1 MFAVD
6 LKVNISEFMIQVG
19 LVGRTGAGKST
30 LASLILRVV
39 EPSKGKVGVLMSS
52 KLSHLFGVEWINISI
67 FKVLLDGV
75 DTALLGLQQLR
86 RSVTIVPQVR
96 CFLVVLS
103 QNSTHICLNQIFKG
117 LCDIFWLSWLQPR
130 SLANG

>member
-1 MFAVD
+1 MFTVD
-6 LKVNISEFMIQVG
+6 LNISEFMTQVG

-39 EPSKGKVGVLMSS
+39 EPYKGKVGALMSS
-52 KLSHLFGVEWINISI
+52 KLSHPLGVEWINISI

-86 RSVTIVPQVR
+86 RSITIVPQVR

-103 QNSTHICLNQIFKG
+103 QNSIHISLNPIFKG
-117 LCDIFWLSWLQPR
+117 LCDLFWLSWFQPR
-130 SLANG
+130 PLANG